1 MRENWNYYKKRLSY
15 IMFLVALALGVH
27 GLYSYYSPII
37 TQPWRLVSAML
48 YGTMK
53 LFLFAPPIP
62 AQAESTISYQI
73 AMWLAPLLTSAL
85 VLTKITNLL
94 LHFRNRMRNRFSKRH
109 LVIFEKSDQIDSL
122 INNLLN
128 DINRYDISLILK
140 DPITQEWKKQYEKKK
155 VAVYVF
161 DIEKANKKDISS
173 LFRNLNLNRA
183 SHIIFGAESDLENY
197 SNFQNTVKYLKPE
210 VETNV
215 YINCLSFSIPE
226 YIEKYLSSAK
236 VKEPG
241 LSKLDIISYN
251 LLELTTRK
259 LLSDL
264 NNPEGLLKFNF
275 KRLRE
280 LSKTET
286 EYTVNKIDEEIGRVH
301 FLILGANELIAPLL
315 KFAANNT
322 TISLSQKTKF
332 TIMDEDAEKFIEKYI
347 FDNEEILGALEIEAV
362 SVNLKSKM
370 LSRKLSEMTD
380 NRPTAIFFMNEN
392 TILNLETL
400 AVVDRYFYHE
410 PKALRNT
417 SGIDLESLLPSGH
430 EELRVF
436 GSIEEIM
443 NESVMLRSNLDV
455 KAKRFNNSYNDIS
468 DSLGLGR
475 GSVWYELSQTKKD
488 SSRASADHA
497 AIKEAIIRN
506 LYPGKTDAELSDII
520 TGKLEEFKKIEEKY
534 GQDKEGFKLAFSEF
548 LTENPIL
555 DYMSRLEHKRW
566 NNSYYAMN
574 FRYGNKRDE
583 AEKTHPCLIDDWE
596 VIMNESFENCQP
608 VYDLMAT
615 FALFKEE

>member
-1 MRENWNYYKKRLSY
+1 MKENWNYYKKRLTY
-15 IMFLVALALGVH
+15 IMFLLALALGVH

-73 AMWLAPLLTSAL
+73 AMWLAPFLTSAL

-94 LHFRNRMRNRFSKRH
+94 LHFRNRTRNRFSKRH
-109 LVIFEKSDQIDSL
+109 LVIFGKTDQIDSL
-122 INNLLN
+122 INNLKEEN
-128 DINRYDISLILK
+128 NKYDVSLILK
-140 DPITQEWKKQYEKKK
+140 DPISQEWKKQYEKKK
-155 VAVYVF
+155 VAVYEF
-161 DIEKANKKDISS
+161 DVESSNQKEIIS

-183 SHIIFGAESDLENY
+183 GHIIFGAESDLENY
-197 SNFQNTVKYLKPE
+197 SKFQNTIKYLKPE
-210 VETNV
+210 VETNI
-215 YINCLSFSIPE
+215 YINCISGSIPE
-226 YIEKYLSSAK
+226 YMERYLANAK
-236 VKEPG
+236 TKEPS

-251 LLELTTRK
+251 LCELTMRK

-264 NNPEGLLKFNF
+264 NSPEGLLKFNY
-275 KRLRE
+275 KTLRE
-280 LSKTET
+280 LSKTDS
-286 EYTVNKIDEEIGRVH
+286 EYSVEKIDEAVGAVH
-301 FLILGANELIAPLL
+301 FLVLGANEFIAPLL
-315 KFAANNT
+315 KFAANNL
-322 TISLSQKTKF
+322 TISLTEKIKF
-332 TIMDEDAEKFIEKYI
+332 TVMDDDAERFIEKYI
-347 FDNEEILGALEIEAV
+347 FDNEEILGALEIESV
-362 SVNLKSKM
+362 SINLKSKM
-370 LSRKLSEMTD
+370 LSKKLIEMRD
-380 NRPTAIFFMNEN
+380 NKPTAILFIKEN
-392 TILNLETL
+392 TILNLEML
-400 AVVDRYFYHE
+400 SVVDKYFYNE

-443 NESVMLRSNLDV
+443 NESVMLRSNLDL
-455 KAKRFNNSYNDIS
+455 KAKSFNDSYNNIS

-488 SSRASADHA
+488 SSRAAADHA

-520 TGKLEEFKKIEEKY
+520 TGKLEEFRKIEEKY
-534 GQDKEGFKLAFSEF
+534 GQDKAGFKLAFSEF

-574 FRYGNKRDE
+574 FRYGSKRDE

-596 VIMNESFENCQP
+596 VIMNESFDNCQP